1 VSLAALPAP
10 WLVLGGTGITE
21 DGPVLVATPASPAL
35 RVGVPP
41 PLELELPPNS
51 PLTSACPWAAMTIP
65 SGRQALLDA
74 MEPQAD
80 GTPPMLAKSK
90 QLQPGRQVWH
100 GPQAAPAGQ
109 GPQAQSTSVGRHN
122 IVGVVSQVGG
132 GAQVSFAAQAP
143 LEPQLDSPTFT
154 HW

>member
-1 VSLAALPAP
+1 LIAACFC
-10 WLVLGGTGITE
+10 I
-21 DGPVLVATPASPAL
+21 
-35 RVGVPP
+35 
-41 PLELELPPNS
+41 
-51 PLTSACPWAAMTIP
+51 AMTIP